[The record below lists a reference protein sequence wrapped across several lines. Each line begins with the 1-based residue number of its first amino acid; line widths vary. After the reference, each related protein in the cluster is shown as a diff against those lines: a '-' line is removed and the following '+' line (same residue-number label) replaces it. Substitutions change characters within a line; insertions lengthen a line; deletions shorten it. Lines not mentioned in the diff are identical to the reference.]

1 MFVDRARIYIK
12 SGDGGNGCTSFY
24 TEKYVNNGG
33 PDGGN
38 GGKGGRIGF
47 RAFKDKSTLADF
59 KYAKH
64 FRAENGENGRSRYSA
79 GKNGKDLIIE
89 VPVGTVIKDEETGRI
104 IADMFEDGMTV
115 FVAEGGNGGK
125 GNAFFRNSRRQA
137 PHFSQAG
144 ERTEEHTVLLEL
156 KTIADVGL
164 VGYPN
169 VGKSTILSVISA
181 ARPKIAS
188 YHFTTLSPNLG
199 MVKVYDD
206 SFVVADI
213 PGLID
218 GASEGAGL
226 GHDFLRHIERTRLL
240 VHVIDASGSEGRDP
254 VEDYKAIN
262 RELAGYG
269 EALAKKPQIVVLNKA
284 DMMQDNE
291 LPAKIEA
298 LTGKKPV
305 IMSAIIHSGTEELIK
320 TMYAELRKLPPVT
333 PLEYEPFEYSKP
345 DKESFSVVE
354 CDDGSFE
361 VFGGLVDEIARN
373 VVLDNYDS
381 MQFFQRRI
389 KETGI
394 DKALRNAGVKDG
406 DTVRIKDI
414 EFEYYE

>member
-47 RAFKDKSTLADF
+47 RAFKNKSTLADF

-333 PLEYEPFEYSKP
+333 PLECEPFEYSKP

>member
-47 RAFKDKSTLADF
+47 CAFKNKSTLADF

-298 LTGKKPV
+298 LTGRKPV

>member
-47 RAFKDKSTLADF
+47 RAFKNKSTLADF

-79 GKNGKDLIIE
+79 GKSGKDLIIE

-199 MVKVYDD
+199 MVNVYDD

-269 EALAKKPQIVVLNKA
+269 ETLAKKPQIVVLNKA

>member
-47 RAFKDKSTLADF
+47 RAFKNKSTLADF

-333 PLEYEPFEYSKP
+333 PLEYEPFEYSQP

>member
-38 GGKGGRIGF
+38 GGKGGF
-47 RAFKDKSTLADF
+47 RAFKNKRTLADF

-104 IADMFEDGMTV
+104 VADMFEDGMTV

>member
-47 RAFKDKSTLADF
+47 HAFKNKSTLADF

-298 LTGKKPV
+298 LAGKKPV

>member
-47 RAFKDKSTLADF
+47 RAFKNKSTLADF

-213 PGLID
+213 PG
-218 GASEGAGL
+218 
-226 GHDFLRHIERTRLL
+226 
-240 VHVIDASGSEGRDP
+240 
-254 VEDYKAIN
+254 
-262 RELAGYG
+262 
-269 EALAKKPQIVVLNKA
+269 
-284 DMMQDNE
+284 
-291 LPAKIEA
+291 
-298 LTGKKPV
+298 
-305 IMSAIIHSGTEELIK
+305 
-320 TMYAELRKLPPVT
+320 
-333 PLEYEPFEYSKP
+333 
-345 DKESFSVVE
+345 
-354 CDDGSFE
+354 
-361 VFGGLVDEIARN
+361 
-373 VVLDNYDS
+373 
-381 MQFFQRRI
+381 
-389 KETGI
+389 
-394 DKALRNAGVKDG
+394 
-406 DTVRIKDI
+406 
-414 EFEYYE
+414 

>member
-47 RAFKDKSTLADF
+47 RAFKNKSTLADF

-240 VHVIDASGSEGRDP
+240 VHVIDAGGSEGRDP

>member
-47 RAFKDKSTLADF
+47 RAFKNKSTLADF

-345 DKESFSVVE
+345 DKDSFSVVE

>member
-47 RAFKDKSTLADF
+47 RAFKNKSTLADF

-262 RELAGYG
+262 HELAGYG

>member
-47 RAFKDKSTLADF
+47 RAFKNKSTLADF

-262 RELAGYG
+262 CELAGYG

>member
-47 RAFKDKSTLADF
+47 RAFKNKSTLADF

-104 IADMFEDGMTV
+104 VADMFEDGMTV

-298 LTGKKPV
+298 LAGKKPV

>member
-38 GGKGGRIGF
+38 GGKGGRVGF
-47 RAFKDKSTLADF
+47 RAFKNKSTLADF

>member
-47 RAFKDKSTLADF
+47 RAFKNKSTLADF

-104 IADMFEDGMTV
+104 VADMFEDGMTV

-226 GHDFLRHIERTRLL
+226 GYDFLRHIERTRLL

>member
-1 MFVDRARIYIK
+1 MFIDRAKIYIK

-24 TEKYVNNGG
+24 TEKYVSNGG

-38 GGKGGRIGF
+38 GGKGGRVGF
-47 RAFKDKSTLADF
+47 VARKNKSTLSDF

-64 FRAENGENGRSRYSA
+64 FRAENGESGKSRYSA
-79 GKNGKDLIIE
+79 GKSGKDLIIE
-89 VPVGTVIKDEETGRI
+89 VPVGTVIKDEESGRI
-104 IADMFEDGMTV
+104 IADMFSDGMTV

-144 ERTEEHTVLLEL
+144 EKTEEHTVILEL

-169 VGKSTILSVISA
+169 VGKSTILSVVSA
-181 ARPKIAS
+181 ARPKIGS

-199 MVKVYDD
+199 MVNIYDD
-206 SFVVADI
+206 SFLVADI

-254 VEDYKAIN
+254 IEDYKAIN
-262 RELAGYG
+262 SELRGYS
-269 EALAKKPQIVVLNKA
+269 EELPKKPQIVVLNKA
-284 DMMQDNE
+284 DMMQDND
-291 LPAKIEA
+291 LPRKFEE
-298 LTGKKPV
+298 LTGKPPV
-305 IMSAIIHSGTEELIK
+305 VMSAIIHSGKEELIK
-320 TMYAELRKLPPVT
+320 TIYKELQKLPPVE
-333 PLEYEPFEYSKP
+333 PLEYEPFEYAKP
-345 DKESFSVVE
+345 DKESFSVVK

-381 MQFFQRRI
+381 LQYFQRRI
-389 KETGI
+389 KDSGI
-394 DKALRNAGVKDG
+394 DKALREAGVKDG
-406 DTVRIKDI
+406 DIVRMLDV

>member
-47 RAFKDKSTLADF
+47 RAFKNKSTLADF

-104 IADMFEDGMTV
+104 VADMFEDGMTV

-169 VGKSTILSVISA
+169 VGKSTVLSVISA

>member
-47 RAFKDKSTLADF
+47 RAFKNKSTLADF

-104 IADMFEDGMTV
+104 VADMFEDGMTV

-305 IMSAIIHSGTEELIK
+305 IMSAIIHSGTDELIK

>member
-47 RAFKDKSTLADF
+47 RAFKNKSTLADF

-104 IADMFEDGMTV
+104 VADMFEDGMTV

-284 DMMQDNE
+284 DMMQD
-291 LPAKIEA
+291 LP
-298 LTGKKPV
+298 L
-305 IMSAIIHSGTEELIK
+305 IHI
-320 TMYAELRKLPPVT
+320 
-333 PLEYEPFEYSKP
+333 
-345 DKESFSVVE
+345 
-354 CDDGSFE
+354 
-361 VFGGLVDEIARN
+361 
-373 VVLDNYDS
+373 
-381 MQFFQRRI
+381 
-389 KETGI
+389 
-394 DKALRNAGVKDG
+394 
-406 DTVRIKDI
+406 
-414 EFEYYE
+414 

>member
-1 MFVDRARIYIK
+1 MFVDSARLYIK
-12 SGDGGNGCTSFY
+12 AGDGGDGCTSFY

-47 RAFKDKSTLADF
+47 RAFKNKSTLADF

-104 IADMFEDGMTV
+104 VADMFEDGMTV

-164 VGYPN
+164 IGYPN

>member
-47 RAFKDKSTLADF
+47 RAFKNKSTLADF

-115 FVAEGGNGGK
+115 FVAEGGNAGK

>member
-47 RAFKDKSTLADF
+47 RAFKNKSTLADF

-354 CDDGSFE
+354 CNDGSFE
-361 VFGGLVDEIARN
+361 VFGGLVEIARN

>member
-38 GGKGGRIGF
+38 GGKGGRVGF
-47 RAFKDKSTLADF
+47 RAFKNKSTLADF

-104 IADMFEDGMTV
+104 VADMFEDGMTV

-298 LTGKKPV
+298 LTGKEPV

>member
-47 RAFKDKSTLADF
+47 RAFKNKSTLADF

>member
-1 MFVDRARIYIK
+1 MFIDKAKIYIK

-38 GGKGGRIGF
+38 GGVGGRIGF
-47 RAFKDKSTLADF
+47 RAVKNKSTLIDF

-64 FRAENGENGRSRYSA
+64 FRAENGENGKTRYSA
-79 GKNGKDLIIE
+79 GKKGKDLIID
-89 VPVGTVIKDEETGRI
+89 VPVGTVIRDDESGKI
-104 IADMFEDGMTV
+104 IADMFSDGMVV

-125 GNAFFRNSRRQA
+125 GNAFFKNSRRQA
-137 PHFSQAG
+137 PHFSQSG
-144 ERTEEHTVLLEL
+144 EKTKEHLVTLEL

-164 VGYPN
+164 IGYPN

-199 MVKVYDD
+199 MVTAYDD
-206 SFVVADI
+206 TFVVADI

-254 VEDYKAIN
+254 VADYVAIN
-262 RELAGYG
+262 KELTGYDI
-269 EALAKKPQIVVLNKA
+269 ALADKPQIVVLNKV
-284 DMMQDNE
+284 DMLTDFSVVD
-291 LPAKIEA
+291 KIKEIS
-298 LTGKKPV
+298 GKDV
-305 IMSAIIHSGTEELIK
+305 ILMSAVIHSGVDELIK
-320 TMYAELRKLPPVT
+320 AMWAELKKLPEVT
-333 PLEYEPFEYSKP
+333 PLEYEPFTFEKP
-345 DKESFSVVE
+345 DKT
-354 CDDGSFE
+354 SFE
-361 VFGGLVDEIARN
+361 VVKIEEGYYEIFGGMMDELARN

-381 MQFFQRRI
+381 LKYFQKQIRDR
-389 KETGI
+389 GV
-394 DKALRNAGVKDG
+394 DKALKKAGVKDG
-406 DTVRIKDI
+406 DTVRILDV
-414 EFEYYE
+414 EFDYFE

>member
-47 RAFKDKSTLADF
+47 RAFKNKSTLADF

-320 TMYAELRKLPPVT
+320 TMHAELRKLPPVT

>member
-47 RAFKDKSTLADF
+47 RAFKNKSTLADF

-199 MVKVYDD
+199 MVNVYDD

-269 EALAKKPQIVVLNKA
+269 ETLAKKPQIVVLNKA

>member
-47 RAFKDKSTLADF
+47 RAFKNKSTLADF

-199 MVKVYDD
+199 MVNVYDD

>member
-47 RAFKDKSTLADF
+47 RAFKNKSTLADF

-89 VPVGTVIKDEETGRI
+89 VPMGTVIKDEETGRI

>member
-47 RAFKDKSTLADF
+47 RAFKNKSTLADF

-298 LTGKKPV
+298 LTGKEPV

>member
-47 RAFKDKSTLADF
+47 RAFKNKSTLADF

-269 EALAKKPQIVVLNKA
+269 EALAKKPQIVVLNKE

-345 DKESFSVVE
+345 DKDSFSVVE